1 MTEQKAVLHVI
12 DDEPIIH
19 EVLSQLLTAEGYEV
33 ELSSSGEEAL
43 GKYSARSFD
52 LVLLDLLM
60 PGLDG
65 IEVLKSIKKIDPQAV
80 IIIITAYAS
89 VESAITAMKMGA
101 YDYVQKPFKHEE
113 LILTIERALEHKNL
127 QDENVRLK
135 EELDRKFSFESII
148 GRSRPMQRIFELI
161 KATAPTRST
170 ILIQGESGT
179 GKELVARAIHQ
190 NSERRRYP
198 FVVVNSGTLPPDL
211 LESHLFGHVKGAFT
225 GAVSQKEGLFEAAD
239 RGSIFF
245 DEISTVNL
253 ETQAKLLRVMQD
265 KEFMRLGGTKTIRV
279 DTRIIAATNTDL
291 EELIARKA
299 FRQDLFYRLNV
310 IKIELPSL
318 RERKEDLPLLVKH
331 FIDISGR
338 ENNKTIDG
346 VSEDVMEII
355 EDYDWPG
362 NVRELENLIERAVV
376 LTKTKLITRSS
387 LPPHLLD
394 RERPG
399 EEIETEEEAG
409 RTFKDQTRDFQRK
422 IILNALRRAK
432 GVQKAAAH
440 SLGLK
445 PTTLNEMMKR
455 LEIDA
460 NSLS

>member
-1 MTEQKAVLHVI
+1 MAEKKATIHVI

-43 GKYSARSFD
+43 EKHSSQTHD
-52 LVLLDLLM
+52 VTLLDLLM

-65 IEVLKSIKKIDPQAV
+65 IEVLKNIKRVDPQAV

-89 VESAITAMKMGA
+89 VESAIAAMKMGA
-101 YDYVQKPFKHEE
+101 YDYIQKPFKHDE
-113 LILTIERALEHKNL
+113 LILTIERALKHKDLQEENL
-127 QDENVRLK
+127 RLK
-135 EELDRKFSFESII
+135 EELDRKFSFENIVSQ
-148 GRSRPMQRIFELI
+148 SRPMQQVFDLI

-190 NSERRRYP
+190 NSDRRHFP
-198 FVVVNSGTLPPDL
+198 FIVVNSGTLPPDL

-225 GAVSQKEGLFEAAD
+225 GAVSQKEGLFEAAE

-245 DEISTVNL
+245 DEISTVSL
-253 ETQAKLLRVMQD
+253 ETQVKLLRVMQD
-265 KEFMRLGGTKTIRV
+265 KEFMQLGGTKTIKV

-291 EELIARKA
+291 EELIARQA

-310 IKIELPSL
+310 IKIELPPL
-318 RERKEDLPLLVKH
+318 RERKEDIPLLVKH
-331 FIDISGR
+331 FIDLSSR
-338 ENNKTIDG
+338 ENNKTIEG
-346 VSEDVMEII
+346 VTEDVLEIL
-355 EDYDWPG
+355 ENYDWPG

-376 LTKTKLITRSS
+376 LTKSKLITRNT
-387 LPPHLLD
+387 LPLFLLD
-394 RERPG
+394 G
-399 EEIETEEEAG
+399 ETPDGEIENGGEKG
-409 RTFKDQTRDFQRK
+409 RSFKQKTQDYQRR

-432 GVQKAAAH
+432 GVQKLAAR

-445 PTTLNEMMKR
+445 PTTLNEMIKR
-455 LEIDA
+455 LKIDLD
-460 NSLS
+460 NLS

>member
-1 MTEQKAVLHVI
+1 MTEKKAALHVV

-19 EVLSQLLTAEGYEV
+19 EVLSQLLTTEGYEV

-43 GKYSARSFD
+43 EKYSSRSFD
-52 LVLLDLLM
+52 LTLLDLLM

-89 VESAITAMKMGA
+89 VESAIAAMKMGA
-101 YDYVQKPFKHEE
+101 YDYIQKPFKHGE
-113 LILTIERALEHKNL
+113 LILTIERALEHKDL

-135 EELDRKFSFESII
+135 EELNRKFSFESII

-161 KATAPTRST
+161 RATAPTRST

-190 NSERRRYP
+190 NSDRRHYP

-245 DEISTVNL
+245 DEISTVSL

-265 KEFMRLGGTKTIRV
+265 KEFMRLGGTKTIKV

-291 EELIARKA
+291 EELIAGKA

-318 RERKEDLPLLVKH
+318 RERKEDIPLLVKH
-331 FIDISGR
+331 FIDISSR

-346 VSEDVMEII
+346 VSEDVMEIL
-355 EDYDWPG
+355 ENYDWPG

-376 LTKTKLITRSS
+376 LTKTRLITRSS

-394 RERPG
+394 RGARG
-399 EEIETEEEAG
+399 EEIEAEEEEG
-409 RTFKDQTRDFQRK
+409 RTFKDQTRDFQRR